1 MRGNVRQRAKGTWT
15 LTIELPP
22 DPATG
27 KRRQG
32 YETVR
37 GTKRDAL
44 RRLNDLQAD
53 VNKGEYVTPG
63 RMTVGSFLDQWLD
76 SHVATTTRATTD
88 HEYVGYAR
96 RYIRPKL
103 GHLPLNKLQ
112 ASHIQEPLA
121 DMNQKGLSPQTV
133 RHCRAILKNAL
144 GKAVKW
150 GLLHRNPADG
160 TTPPRPDKRKMR
172 ALTPDEV
179 ELLLSAAQQS
189 NWYMPIF
196 LSLWTGMRR
205 SELLGLRWRDVDL
218 VLGTIHV
225 ALAMHRLK
233 GGLTIYEEP
242 KSRWG
247 RRSLPMPPSL
257 TILLRDHST
266 RREATC
272 RSMGSSLDLDEQ
284 ILMWPD
290 GRSMLPNS
298 LSHAFSR
305 IAQKAGLTGVRLH
318 DMRHSHASLM
328 LREGVPA
335 KVIQERLG
343 HASISTTMDL
353 YAHLLPGI
361 QEEAAIKF
369 DRAMVRAIPQSTS
382 G

>member
-1 MRGNVRQRAKGTWT
+1 
-15 LTIELPP
+15 
-22 DPATG
+22 
-27 KRRQG
+27 
-32 YETVR
+32 
-37 GTKRDAL
+37 
-44 RRLNDLQAD
+44 
-53 VNKGEYVTPG
+53 
-63 RMTVGSFLDQWLD
+63 
-76 SHVATTTRATTD
+76 
-88 HEYVGYAR
+88 
-96 RYIRPKL
+96 
-103 GHLPLNKLQ
+103 
-112 ASHIQEPLA
+112 
-121 DMNQKGLSPQTV
+121 
-133 RHCRAILKNAL
+133 
-144 GKAVKW
+144 
-150 GLLHRNPADG
+150 
-160 TTPPRPDKRKMR
+160 
-172 ALTPDEV
+172 
-179 ELLLSAAQQS
+179 
-189 NWYMPIF
+189 
-196 LSLWTGMRR
+196 
-205 SELLGLRWRDVDL
+205 
-218 VLGTIHV
+218 
-225 ALAMHRLK
+225 
-233 GGLTIYEEP
+233 
-242 KSRWG
+242 
-247 RRSLPMPPSL
+247 MPPSL

-369 DRAMVRAIPQSTS
+369 DRAMVRATQSTS